1 MAEPINIHQA
11 KTHFSR
17 LVERVEAG
25 EVAQLWL
32 PGRTPEITDPLL
44 ALLMAFVLRGV
55 EAGEEIVIARDGHPV
70 ARLVP
75 LRPRKQS
82 REPGI
87 WRGLVRLAPDFDE
100 PDEALLDSFEQ

>member
-17 LVERVEAG
+17 LVER
-25 EVAQLWL
+25 
-32 PGRTPEITDPLL
+32 
-44 ALLMAFVLRGV
+44 V